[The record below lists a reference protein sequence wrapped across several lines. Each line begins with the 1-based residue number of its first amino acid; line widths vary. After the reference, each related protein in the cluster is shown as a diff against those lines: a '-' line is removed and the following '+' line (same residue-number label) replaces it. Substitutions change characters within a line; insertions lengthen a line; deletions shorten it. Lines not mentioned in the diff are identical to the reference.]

1 MYGALASDMV
11 QQPESFKSG
20 LVALVGRPNVGKSTL
35 MNAILG
41 VRLSIATAKPQTT
54 RNRILGIHT
63 VEGRGQIVFLDTP
76 GIHDART
83 RLNKAMV
90 NAAYDA
96 ALQTDLVV
104 LMVEATSVIQSN
116 RPPLWGDDAQIVE
129 RLPGTAPRIL
139 VINKIDKLKN
149 PSALLPALEKLSEES
164 GFAEIV
170 PVSALKGSNVDRL
183 VDVFLEH
190 LSEGPAL
197 YPADALT
204 DRAERFVAAEI
215 IREQVLRQTAEE
227 IPYSVAVEVEEFLD
241 APDGTLHVRAT
252 IHVERESQKG
262 IVIGKGAA
270 RIKEIGVA
278 SRRRLTEFFGR
289 KVDIRTLVRV
299 EPEWTRTDRGIHRFG
314 YGQEEI

>member
-1 MYGALASDMV
+1 MV

-20 LVALVGRPNVGKSTL
+20 FVALVGRPNVGKSTL

-63 VEGRGQIVFLDTP
+63 IEDRGQIVFLDTP
-76 GIHDART
+76 GIHEART

-104 LMVEATSVIQSN
+104 MMVDATSVTQSN
-116 RPPLWGDDAQIVE
+116 RPPLWGDDARIVE
-129 RLPGTAPRIL
+129 RLPGDAPRIL
-139 VINKIDKLKN
+139 VINKIDKLKKRD
-149 PSALLPALEKLSEES
+149 ALLPALEKLSETG
-164 GFAEIV
+164 GFEEIV
-170 PVSALKGSNVDRL
+170 PVSALKQTNVDRL
-183 VDVFLEH
+183 VDVFLDR
-190 LSEGPAL
+190 LPEGPAL

-204 DRAERFVAAEI
+204 NRAERFVAAEI

-227 IPYSVAVEVEEFLD
+227 VPYSVAVEVEEFLD
-241 APDGTLHVRAT
+241 APDGKLHVRAT
-252 IHVERESQKG
+252 VHVERESQKG

-278 SRRRLTEFFGR
+278 SRRRLEEFFGKR
-289 KVDIRTLVRV
+289 VDLRTLVRV
-299 EPEWTRTDRGIHRFG
+299 ESEWTHSDRGLHRFG

>member
-1 MYGALASDMV
+1 MV

-20 LVALVGRPNVGKSTL
+20 FVALIGRPNVGKSTL

-54 RNRILGIHT
+54 RNRILGVHT
-63 VEGRGQIVFLDTP
+63 VEGRGQAVFVDTP
-76 GIHDART
+76 GIHEART

-96 ALQTDLVV
+96 ALETDIVV
-104 LMVEATSVIQSN
+104 LMVDATSVIQPN
-116 RPPLWGDDAQIVE
+116 RPPLWGDDARIVE
-129 RLPGTAPRIL
+129 RLPEGAPRLL
-139 VINKIDKLKN
+139 VINKIDKLKS
-149 PSALLPALEKLSEES
+149 PSELLPALEKISTDG
-164 GFAEIV
+164 GFAEVV
-170 PVSALKGSNVDRL
+170 PVSALKGTSVDRL
-183 VDVFLEH
+183 VDVFFNH
-190 LSEGPAL
+190 LSEGPSL
-197 YPADALT
+197 YPEDALT

-215 IREQVLRQTAEE
+215 IREQVLRQTEEE
-227 IPYSVAVEVEEFLD
+227 IPYSVAVEVEEFLQT
-241 APDGTLHVRAT
+241 PDGTLHVRAT

-278 SRRRLTEFFGR
+278 SRRKLRDFFGTR
-289 KVDIRTLVRV
+289 VDLRTLVRV
-299 EPEWTRTDRGIHRFG
+299 EPEWTRTDRGLHRFG

>member
-1 MYGALASDMV
+1 MV

-20 LVALVGRPNVGKSTL
+20 FVALVGRPNVGKSTL

-63 VEGRGQIVFLDTP
+63 MESRGQIVFLDTP
-76 GIHDART
+76 GIHDARS

-96 ALQTDLVV
+96 ALQTDVV
-104 LMVEATSVIQSN
+104 VVMVDAASVTHSD
-116 RPPLWGDDAQIVE
+116 RPPIWGGDAKIIE
-129 RLPGTAPRIL
+129 RLPEGQTRIL
-139 VINKIDKLKN
+139 VINKIDKLN
-149 PSALLPALEKLSEES
+149 HPTQLLPALDALSADG

-170 PVSALKGSNVDRL
+170 PVSALDKSNVDRL
-183 VDVFLEH
+183 VDVLVSH
-190 LSEGPAL
+190 LPEGTAL
-197 YPADALT
+197 YPEDSLT

-215 IREQVLRQTAEE
+215 IREQVLRQTDEE
-227 IPYSVAVEVEEFLD
+227 IPYSVAVEVDEFID
-241 APDGTLHVRAT
+241 APDGRLHIRAT
-252 IHVERESQKG
+252 VHVERPSQKG

-270 RIKEIGVA
+270 RIKAIGVA
-278 SRRRLTEFFGR
+278 SRKKLGAFFG
-289 KVDIRTLVRV
+289 KPIDLRTTVRV
-299 EPEWTRTDRGIHRFG
+299 EPEWTRTDRGLHRFG